1 MKITLQPSDS
11 EALEVI
17 IRGNLSDPQ
26 IPQIIA
32 ALHAAKATS
41 CLFLYQ
47 KDKEYLCPV
56 KDISYFEAMDG
67 KIIAFTKQGCMEAR
81 NKLYELAQTL
91 YHSGFVQINKG
102 TLLNVR
108 QAQSVQSEFSGNYIV
123 TLQDGKTH
131 LTISRK
137 YFKAFRTYVEKEL

>member
-26 IPQIIA
+26 IPQIVA

-41 CLFLYQ
+41 RLFLYQ
-47 KDKEYLCPV
+47 EGKEYLCPV
-56 KDISYFEAMDG
+56 RDILYFEAMDG
-67 KIIAFTKQGCMEAR
+67 KIIAVTKQGCMEAR

-108 QAQSVQSEFSGNYIV
+108 QAQSVQSEFSGNYVV
-123 TLQDGKTH
+123 TLHDGKTR

>member
-1 MKITLQPSDS
+1 
-11 EALEVI
+11 
-17 IRGNLSDPQ
+17 
-26 IPQIIA
+26 
-32 ALHAAKATS
+32 
-41 CLFLYQ
+41 
-47 KDKEYLCPV
+47 
-56 KDISYFEAMDG
+56 MDG

-123 TLQDGKTH
+123 TLQDGKTR

>member
-81 NKLYELAQTL
+81 NKLYELAQ
-91 YHSGFVQINKG
+91 
-102 TLLNVR
+102 
-108 QAQSVQSEFSGNYIV
+108 SVQSEFSGNYIV

>member
-56 KDISYFEAMDG
+56 KDIPYFDAMDA
-67 KIIAFTKQGCMEAR
+67 KIIAFTKQGCREAR
-81 NKLYELAQTL
+81 NKVCELAQT
-91 YHSGFVQINKG
+91 
-102 TLLNVR
+102 R
-108 QAQSVQSEFSGNYIV
+108 
-123 TLQDGKTH
+123 
-131 LTISRK
+131 
-137 YFKAFRTYVEKEL
+137 

>member
-1 MKITLQPSDS
+1 M
-11 EALEVI
+11 
-17 IRGNLSDPQ
+17 
-26 IPQIIA
+26 
-32 ALHAAKATS
+32 LHFYGVNE
-41 CLFLYQ
+41 LFLYQ

-123 TLQDGKTH
+123 TLQDSKTR